1 MPKISTARSY
11 KLVGLKKYTKK
22 ATSCA
27 CGREIGDARH
37 GIANRCVRPVDG
49 SKRI

>member
-22 ATSCA
+22 QRLA
-27 CGREIGDARH
+27 H
-37 GIANRCVRPVDG
+37 VDER
-49 SKRI
+49 SETQDRR